1 MGYKTI
7 GLDINDSQL
16 EMAEKVGA
24 DAVFN
29 TMTNK
34 NYAEEVKKLADGKG
48 AVLEIS
54 RLLGRSTAFCQSTT
68 AYSAKNPSTTNP

>member
-1 MGYKTI
+1 MGYKTV

-16 EMAEKVGA
+16 EMAKKVGA

-34 NYAEEVKKLADGKG
+34 NYVDEVKKLADGKG
-48 AVLEIS
+48 VHAAAVY
-54 RLLGRSTAFCQSTT
+54 R
-68 AYSAKNPSTTNP
+68 